1 MKEMKLFDDNE
12 ILLPDWI
19 NQQLKDVYSG
29 LIIDLNKEQPFLFN
43 VDVEFSELYE
53 PSWLRN
59 EMNLRILREIDNATL
74 CPSGVCDL
82 NDNEITFSIYEI
94 SSGAK
99 ALMICNEF
107 DNVVI
112 WGPIFGDNCTDILSD
127 ICKNKTVKIIQEHYL
142 QFNCEKFKAFSQL
155 LQREY
160 KDYDEYRHECLWEL
174 VK

>member
-1 MKEMKLFDDNE
+1 
-12 ILLPDWI
+12 
-19 NQQLKDVYSG
+19 
-29 LIIDLNKEQPFLFN
+29 
-43 VDVEFSELYE
+43 
-53 PSWLRN
+53 
-59 EMNLRILREIDNATL
+59 
-74 CPSGVCDL
+74 
-82 NDNEITFSIYEI
+82 
-94 SSGAK
+94 
-99 ALMICNEF
+99 MICNEF

-160 KDYDEYRHECLWEL
+160 KDYNEYRHECLWEL